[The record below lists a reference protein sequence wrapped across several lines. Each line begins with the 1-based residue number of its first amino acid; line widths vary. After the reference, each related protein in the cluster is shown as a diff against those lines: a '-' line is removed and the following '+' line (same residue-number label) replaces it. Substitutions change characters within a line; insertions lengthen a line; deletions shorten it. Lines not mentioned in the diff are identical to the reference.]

1 MRIGFIGLGRM
12 GAGMTRRLLRH
23 DHQVVAH
30 DRDPSVAMGLSGA
43 ESADSIATLVG
54 ALDAP
59 RVVWVMVPAGDPTE
73 AVLET
78 LEGKLDSGDIIID
91 GGNANFHDTLRRAER
106 LRERGIHLIDAGT
119 SGGVAGEEVGYCLMV
134 GGAQEAFD
142 RCEAVFAALA
152 PEGGYA
158 RVGDAGA
165 GHFAKMVHNGIE
177 YGMLQAYAEGL
188 EILHASDFDFDLG
201 HLARLWNRGS
211 VIRSWLLELV
221 ERMYE
226 EEGRDLEEIRGWV
239 DDSGEGRWTVETAL
253 DLDVPAPVIT
263 LSLLSR
269 FRSRQDDSY
278 AARTIA
284 ALRNQFGGH
293 ALHKPEEE
301 R

>member
-12 GAGMTRRLLRH
+12 GAGMTRRLLRR
-23 DHQVVAH
+23 DHEVVAH
-30 DRDPSVAMGLSGA
+30 DRDPSVAMNLAGA
-43 ESADSIATLVG
+43 ESADSIATLVS

-73 AVLET
+73 AVLEA
-78 LEGKLDSGDIIID
+78 LEGGLESGDIVID
-91 GGNANFHDTLRRAER
+91 GGNANFHDTQRRAAW
-106 LRERGIHLIDAGT
+106 LGERGIHLLDAGT

-134 GGAQEAFD
+134 GGPAEAFQH
-142 RCEAVFAALA
+142 CEPIFAALA

-165 GHFAKMVHNGIE
+165 GHFSKMVHNGIE
-177 YGMLQAYAEGL
+177 YGLLQAYAEGL
-188 EILHASDFDFDLG
+188 EILHASDYDFDLG
-201 HLARLWNRGS
+201 GLARLWNQGS
-211 VIRSWLLELV
+211 VVRSWLLELV

-226 EEGRDLEEIRGWV
+226 EEGGDLAGIRGWV

-269 FRSRQDDSY
+269 FRSRQEDSY

>member
-1 MRIGFIGLGRM
+1 MRIGFVGLGRM

-30 DRDPSVAMGLSGA
+30 DRDPSVAMDLSGA
-43 ESADSIATLVG
+43 EAAESLDSLVE

-73 AVLET
+73 AVLAT
-78 LEGKLDSGDIIID
+78 LEGKLASGDIIID
-91 GGNANFHDTLRRAER
+91 GGNANYRDTLHRAER
-106 LRERGIHLIDAGT
+106 LGERGIHLIDAGT

-142 RCEAVFAALA
+142 RCEPLFASLA

-158 RVGDAGA
+158 RVGEAGA
-165 GHFAKMVHNGIE
+165 GHFSKMVHNGIE

-188 EILHASDFDFDLG
+188 EILHASEFDFDLG
-201 HLARLWNRGS
+201 DLARLWNRGS
-211 VIRSWLLELV
+211 VIRSWMLELV

-253 DLDVPAPVIT
+253 DLDVPAPIIT

>member
-23 DHQVVAH
+23 DHEVVAH

-43 ESADSIATLVG
+43 ESADSIATLVDG
-54 ALDAP
+54 LDAP
-59 RVVWVMVPAGDPTE
+59 RMIWVMVPAGDPTE

-78 LEGKLDSGDIIID
+78 LEGKLESGDIVID

-106 LRERGIHLIDAGT
+106 LGERGIHLLDAGT

-134 GGAQEAFD
+134 GGPEEAF
-142 RCEAVFAALA
+142 RSCEPIFATLA

-158 RVGDAGA
+158 RVGGAGA
-165 GHFAKMVHNGIE
+165 GHFSKMVHNGIE
-177 YGMLQAYAEGL
+177 YGLLQAYAEGL

-201 HLARLWNRGS
+201 DLARLWNRGS

-226 EEGRDLEEIRGWV
+226 EEGGDLAGIRGWV

-269 FRSRQDDSY
+269 FRSRQEDSY